1 MPDFLTIVFGIAII
15 AVVAY
20 YGYGLLCD
28 IFDI

>member
-1 MPDFLTIVFGIAII
+1 MEELLTIIFAIAII
-15 AVVAY
+15 AGIAY

>member
-1 MPDFLTIVFGIAII
+1 MQEIFAIIIAIGVI
-15 AVVAY
+15 VGIAY

>member
-1 MPDFLTIVFGIAII
+1 MEELLTIIIAIGVL

>member
-1 MPDFLTIVFGIAII
+1 MHDLLTIVFAIAII
-15 AVVAY
+15 GVVIY